1 MSTSSTFRGRLPEPV
16 NEIELERWYQGRQTR
31 LPLQLDLDQLPELA
45 ARDDRAS
52 WTVTMTTRSSSSK

>member
-1 MSTSSTFRGRLPEPV
+1 MEAASVESDGSPQPV
-16 NEIELERWYQGRQTR
+16 NELDLVIGTWGANPR
-31 LPLQLDLDQLPELA
+31 LPLQLDLGQSPERA